1 MLKFVSSRNP
11 LSRIVTIIVKVATLN
26 LDKHARDK
34 FLRLVG
40 ERYNAETDELTITA
54 DRCPLRKQNLDYA
67 TYLLTGKRETNIMK
81 ISLIQNP
88 FHSAVSRVEQRWGVG
103 KLQSR
108 SRHGDLPLG
117 AQRIQREL
125 LEHS

>member
-1 MLKFVSSRNP
+1 VRRLNSHTETPIKLKFVSSRNP
-11 LSRIVTIIVKVATLN
+11 LSRIVTIVVKFATLN

-67 TYLLTGKRETNIMK
+67 TYLLTGKSRTK
-81 ISLIQNP
+81 IFSL
-88 FHSAVSRVEQRWGVG
+88 FHT
-103 KLQSR
+103 
-108 SRHGDLPLG
+108 
-117 AQRIQREL
+117 
-125 LEHS
+125 